1 MESMN
6 KMRTLTEQLQVL
18 SDYQKQQNKL
28 PSSIC
33 RLLPCPQK
41 FRWFKLEQQALAFDA
56 LLSQAYI
63 NASFKLHALI
73 GADEWAEFLTS
84 WVEVYE
90 SENGQSIE
98 LRLISAFPLVKLSKE
113 KNHWLVTSLGDCKA
127 ANVLLHRHVIESLES
142 SFGLSGLIDS
152 YLEPIEGLKTEKSV
166 YEFSLADFKHQS
178 SAILPCTESSLFAA
192 IKRISDTLPSLK
204 RGLNHYANT
213 DLQVQQG
220 EIISLCYFF
229 KLLEGSDC
237 LPSNLYDLIKEFNTA
252 MSTRQEIN
260 NKVCFGEITETLPTF
275 SLPAKEQLA
284 ILVFNYEML
293 ENLNIMYFGLHCAQS
308 KQNKFDISQCADS
321 DVIIKNHQCEF
332 ELLYKLD
339 ILLSNDLSAES
350 VS

>member
-1 MESMN
+1 MN

-28 PSSIC
+28 PSSISS
-33 RLLPCPQK
+33 LLPCPQK

-73 GADEWAEFLTS
+73 GADEWAEFLTN

-127 ANVLLHRHVIESLES
+127 ANPTLHSHVVELLES
-142 SFGLSGLIDS
+142 NFGLCGLIDS
-152 YLEPIEGLKTEKSV
+152 YPEPIAEKNAKNAF
-166 YEFSLADFKHQS
+166 YEFNVADFKRHTS
-178 SAILPCTESSLFAA
+178 TVLPCTESSLLAA
-192 IKRISDTLPSLK
+192 IKCISDALPPLI
-204 RGLNHYANT
+204 RGINHYANT
-213 DLQVQQG
+213 ELQIQQG
-220 EIISLCYFF
+220 EILSLCYFF
-229 KLLEGSDC
+229 KLLEQSHC
-237 LPSNLYDLIKEFNTA
+237 LPSNLHHLISEFNKA
-252 MSTRQEIN
+252 MKVGQVVN
-260 NKVCFGEITETLPTF
+260 NKVCFGEIKETIPTF
-275 SLPAKEQLA
+275 SLPVQERLA
-284 ILVFNYEML
+284 ILVFNYEVL

-339 ILLSNDLSAES
+339 ALVSCELSAES